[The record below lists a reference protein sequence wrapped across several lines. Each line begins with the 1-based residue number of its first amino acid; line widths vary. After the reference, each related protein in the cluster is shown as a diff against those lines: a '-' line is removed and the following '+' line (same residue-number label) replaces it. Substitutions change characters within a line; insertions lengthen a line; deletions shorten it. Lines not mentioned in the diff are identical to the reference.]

1 MRLGEGNAHL
11 RTNAISVAREKGA
24 IHKQPRKRDLC
35 RAYAVKSGFTPP
47 EGNRYLLF
55 NSQMIAWRPHR
66 RQWIVVTL
74 PIHSSNPCARRW
86 EDSAGSVCVLTTP
99 QLMGLLATRIGEQ
112 AQDCLPSPRPRKAA
126 LFSPFWC
133 LSLAKQTLR
142 VFAQR
147 ACGQSARSTDGER
160 VRDVAKVR

>member
-1 MRLGEGNAHL
+1 SARKEGKGARRHRRGPINTRLSEGNAHL

-66 RQWIVVTL
+66 RQWILVTL
-74 PIHSSNPCARRW
+74 PIQYSNPCAR
-86 EDSAGSVCVLTTP
+86 GN
-99 QLMGLLATRIGEQ
+99 LATSLVTNTCRIV
-112 AQDCLPSPRPRKAA
+112 CKKILP
-126 LFSPFWC
+126 
-133 LSLAKQTLR
+133 
-142 VFAQR
+142 
-147 ACGQSARSTDGER
+147 G
-160 VRDVAKVR
+160 